1 MNIKIIIGFAI
12 AFIISLN
19 IYNIPFNQ
27 EEKVIEPPEFK
38 IDQTTIDIKTLNKV
52 LSKSLGKNIDL
63 KSYKRA
69 VVTFWATWC
78 PSCHKE
84 NIVFNE
90 VVKKNKDLFIIGI
103 CVDKNKSALANYQQ
117 KLSLNFPVVNINKSI
132 ALLFDEISVVPTHF
146 IIDPKDQSMSKTF
159 GLLDKN
165 QLESL
170 TEEMK

>member
-38 IDQTTIDIKTLNKV
+38 IDQNNIDIKKLNKV
-52 LSKSLGKNIDL
+52 LSDALGKNVDL
-63 KSYKRA
+63 NSYNRA

-90 VVKKNKDLFIIGI
+90 VTKKNKDLYIIGI
-103 CVDKNKSALANYQQ
+103 CVDKNKSALASYEE
-117 KLSLNFPVVNINKSI
+117 KLPLNFPVVNINKSI
-132 ALLFDEISVVPTHF
+132 ALLFDDISVVPTHF
-146 IIDPKDQSMSKTF
+146 IIDPKNQSMSKTF
-159 GLLDKN
+159 GLLDKH

-170 TEEMK
+170 SEGIK